1 MAKKEKHESHFI
13 PSPFPV
19 VTSYENAFIKKFN
32 DNLAGAVAEVLKY
45 IAHATA
51 SVISELD
58 DAKKSEETDIEK
70 AHQVG
75 DIHKNGKWV
84 WTEYSPGK
92 FDWRTIKKSAP
103 KKIELWKERKEFAK
117 SKTPADCI
125 KILLSKGVVR
135 NGSSIS
141 RCDIQTARKVS
152 SVLLNAK
159 ELFNMEPI
167 EVQMRKLKGATAQ
180 ATAGKLLELNSDYF
194 RSFDSDKYYQDCVV
208 EWHKR
213 QEYNYKR
220 LVEKKKQL
228 QKSGAWDD
236 KKGKLLDEK
245 IRLAKEAAEKYRGF
259 TVEYKGTACE
269 DVVIHEIG
277 HILNAQ
283 CTAGCGMMSFA
294 EHRLKNFEQ
303 NIRNKYGTTPTDF
316 IQKHLDLLKKSIN
329 VAKQLNQEHY
339 NLWANYIK
347 GSNLISKYCASKR
360 VEGFAE
366 MFVAYV
372 HGGTELPKSVH
383 DYYDKYFKQTKTSF
397 LYG

>member
-1 MAKKEKHESHFI
+1 MAKKEKHESRFI
-13 PSPFPV
+13 PSPYPV
-19 VTSYENAFIKKFN
+19 VTSYENALIKKFN
-32 DNLAGAVAEVLKY
+32 DNLASAVAEVLKY

-51 SVISELD
+51 LSIKSV
-58 DAKKSEETDIEK
+58 ETEKAFDNDIEK
-70 AHQVG
+70 AHKVG
-75 DIHKNGKWV
+75 EVHPNGKWA

-103 KKIELWKERKEFAK
+103 KKVELWKERKEFAK

-125 KILLSKGVVR
+125 RILLNKGVVT
-135 NGSSIS
+135 NGSDIS
-141 RCDIQTARKVS
+141 HCDIQTARKVS

-159 ELFNMEPI
+159 EHFNMQPI

-180 ATAGKLLELNSDYF
+180 ATAGRLLELDLGYF
-194 RSFDSDKYYQDCVV
+194 KSFDSDRYYQDCVID
-208 EWHKR
+208 WHKT

-220 LVEKKKQL
+220 LLEKKKQL
-228 QKSGAWDD
+228 QKSGTWDA
-236 KKGKLLDEK
+236 KRGKLLDEK

-259 TVEYKGTACE
+259 TVEYRGTACE

-283 CTAGCGMMSFA
+283 CTAGCAMMPFI
-294 EHRLKNFEQ
+294 EHRIKALEK
-303 NIRNKYGTTPTDF
+303 IRGTQTKQYLED
-316 IQKHLDLLKKSIN
+316 LKKATVI
-329 VAKQLNQEHY
+329 AKQLNQEHY

-366 MFVAYV
+366 MFVSYV
-372 HGGTELPKSVH
+372 HGDIELPKSVH

>member
-19 VTSYENAFIKKFN
+19 VTSYENAFIKRFN

-51 SVISELD
+51 SVISKLD
-58 DAKKSEETDIEK
+58 DVKKSDETDIEK

-75 DIHKNGKWV
+75 DLHPNGKWV
-84 WTEYSPGK
+84 WTEFSPGK
-92 FDWRTIKKSAP
+92 FDWRTIKKSDP

-125 KILLSKGVVR
+125 KILLNKGVVIS
-135 NGSSIS
+135 GSSIDS
-141 RCDIQTARKVS
+141 CDIQTARKVS

-159 ELFNMEPI
+159 EHFNMQPI
-167 EVQMRKLKGATAQ
+167 EVKMRKLKGATAQ
-180 ATAGKLLELNSDYF
+180 ATAGQLLELDLGYF
-194 RSFDSDKYYQDCVV
+194 KSFDSDRYYQDCVV
-208 EWHKR
+208 EWHNT

-220 LVEKKKQL
+220 LLEKKKQL
-228 QKSGAWDD
+228 QKSGAWDA

-245 IRLAKEAAEKYRGF
+245 IKLAKEAADKYRGF
-259 TVEYKGTACE
+259 TLEYKGTACE

-283 CTAGCGMMSFA
+283 CTAGCAMM
-294 EHRLKNFEQ
+294 
-303 NIRNKYGTTPTDF
+303 PF
-316 IQKHLDLLKKSIN
+316 IERRIKSLEKITRTQTKLYLEDLKKATVI
-329 VAKQLNQEHY
+329 AKQLNQEHY
-339 NLWANYIK
+339 NLWAKYIK
-347 GSNLISKYCASKR
+347 GSNLISKYCASER

-372 HGGTELPKSVH
+372 HGDTELPKSVH

>member
-13 PSPFPV
+13 PSPFPI

-51 SVISELD
+51 SVISKLD
-58 DAKKSEETDIEK
+58 DVKKSDEMDIEK

-92 FDWRTIKKSAP
+92 FDWRTIKKSVY
-103 KKIELWKERKEFAK
+103 KKIELWKERKEFVK
-117 SKTPADCI
+117 SKTPADCV
-125 KILLSKGVVR
+125 KILLNKGVVTS
-135 NGSSIS
+135 GSSIS
-141 RCDIQTARKVS
+141 HCDIQTARKVS

-159 ELFNMEPI
+159 EYFNMQPI

-180 ATAGKLLELNSDYF
+180 ATAGQLLELDLGYF
-194 RSFDSDKYYQDCVV
+194 KSFDSDRYYQDCVID
-208 EWHKR
+208 WHKT

-228 QKSGAWDD
+228 QKSGAWDA
-236 KKGKLLDEK
+236 KRGKLLDEK

-283 CTAGCGMMSFA
+283 CTAGCAMM
-294 EHRLKNFEQ
+294 
-303 NIRNKYGTTPTDF
+303 PF
-316 IQKHLDLLKKSIN
+316 IERRIKALEKITRTQTKQYLEDLKKATVI
-329 VAKQLNQEHY
+329 AKQLNQEHY

-372 HGGTELPKSVH
+372 HGDTELPKSVH

>member
-58 DAKKSEETDIEK
+58 DVKKSEETDIEK

-84 WTEYSPGK
+84 WTEYKEGK

-125 KILLSKGVVR
+125 KILLNKGVVTS
-135 NGSSIS
+135 GSSIS

-159 ELFNMEPI
+159 ECFNMQPI

-180 ATAGKLLELNSDYF
+180 ATAGKLLELDLGYF
-194 RSFDSDKYYQDCVV
+194 KSFDSDRYYQDCVID
-208 EWHKR
+208 WR
-213 QEYNYKR
+213 NTQEYNYKR

-228 QKSGAWDD
+228 QKSGAWDA
-236 KKGKLLDEK
+236 KRGKLLDEK

-283 CTAGCGMMSFA
+283 CTAGCAMMPFIERRIKA
-294 EHRLKNFEQ
+294 LEKIRGTQTKRHLEDLKEATV
-303 NIRNKYGTTPTDF
+303 I
-316 IQKHLDLLKKSIN
+316 
-329 VAKQLNQEHY
+329 AKQLNQEHY

-366 MFVAYV
+366 MFVSYV
-372 HGGTELPKSVH
+372 HGDTELPKSVH

>member
-51 SVISELD
+51 LSVKEVETKKAFD
-58 DAKKSEETDIEK
+58 DDIEK

-75 DIHKNGKWV
+75 DIHKNGRWV

-135 NGSSIS
+135 NGSNIS

-159 ELFNMEPI
+159 EQFNMQPI
-167 EVQMRKLKGATAQ
+167 EVKMRKLKGATAQ
-180 ATAGKLLELNSDYF
+180 ATAGRLLELNSDYF

-208 EWHKR
+208 EWHKS

-220 LVEKKKQL
+220 LVDKKKQL
-228 QKSGAWDD
+228 QKSGDWDA
-236 KKGKLLDEK
+236 KRGKLLDEK

-283 CTAGCGMMSFA
+283 CTAGCSMMPFIERRIKA
-294 EHRLKNFEQ
+294 LEK
-303 NIRNKYGTTPTDF
+303 IKGTQT
-316 IQKHLDLLKKSIN
+316 KSYLDNLKKATV

-366 MFVAYV
+366 MFVSYV
-372 HGGTELPKSVH
+372 HGDTELPKSVH

>member
-1 MAKKEKHESHFI
+1 MTKKEKHESHFI

-51 SVISELD
+51 LSVKEVETKKAFD
-58 DAKKSEETDIEK
+58 DEIEK
-70 AHQVG
+70 AHKVG
-75 DIHKNGKWV
+75 DLHPNGRWV

-92 FDWRTIKKSAP
+92 FDWRTVKKSAP

-125 KILLSKGVVR
+125 KVLLKEGVVTQ
-135 NGSSIS
+135 GSSIS
-141 RCDIQTARKVS
+141 RCDIQTARRVS

-159 ELFNMEPI
+159 ERFNMQPI
-167 EVQMRKLKGATAQ
+167 EVQMKKLKSATAQ
-180 ATAGKLLELNSDYF
+180 ATAGRLLELDSGYF
-194 RSFDSDKYYQDCVV
+194 KSFDSDRYYQNNVV
-208 EWHKR
+208 EWHKA

-228 QKSGAWDD
+228 QKSGAWDA
-236 KKGKLLDEK
+236 KRGKLLEEK
-245 IRLAKEAAEKYRGF
+245 IRLAKEASEKYRGF
-259 TVEYKGTACE
+259 TVEYKGTSCE

-283 CTAGCGMMSFA
+283 CSGGCNMMPFIERKIKALENVNGTATKQY
-294 EHRLKNFEQ
+294 L
-303 NIRNKYGTTPTDF
+303 YD
-316 IQKHLDLLKKSIN
+316 LKKATV

-347 GSNLISKYCASKR
+347 GAKIISQYCASKR

-372 HGGTELPKSVH
+372 HGDTELPKSVH

>member
-1 MAKKEKHESHFI
+1 MSKKEKHESHFI

-51 SVISELD
+51 LSVKEFETKKAFD
-58 DAKKSEETDIEK
+58 DDIEK

-75 DIHKNGKWV
+75 DIHKNGRWV

-125 KILLSKGVVR
+125 KILLSKGVVK
-135 NGSSIS
+135 NGSNIS
-141 RCDIQTARKVS
+141 RCDIKTARKVS

-159 ELFNMEPI
+159 EQFNMQPI
-167 EVQMRKLKGATAQ
+167 EVRMKKLKGATAQ
-180 ATAGKLLELNSDYF
+180 ATAGRLLELDSDYF
-194 RSFDSDKYYQDCVV
+194 RSFNSDKYYQDCVV
-208 EWHKR
+208 EWHKF

-228 QKSGAWDD
+228 QKSGNWDA
-236 KKGKLLDEK
+236 KRGKLLDEK
-245 IRLAKEAAEKYRGF
+245 IMLAKEAAEKYRGF

-283 CTAGCGMMSFA
+283 CTAGCMMMPFIERRIKA
-294 EHRLKNFEQ
+294 LEK
-303 NIRNKYGTTPTDF
+303 IKGTQTKSYLND
-316 IQKHLDLLKKSIN
+316 LKKATI

-347 GSNLISKYCASKR
+347 GSNLISEYCASKR

-372 HGGTELPKSVH
+372 HGDTELPKSVH

>member
-19 VTSYENAFIKKFN
+19 VTSYENAFVKKFN

-51 SVISELD
+51 SAISKLD
-58 DAKKSEETDIEK
+58 DVKKSDEMDIEK

-84 WTEYSPGK
+84 WTEFSPGK

-103 KKIELWKERKEFAK
+103 KKIELWKDRKEFAK

-125 KILLSKGVVR
+125 KILLNKGVVTS
-135 NGSSIS
+135 GSSLS
-141 RCDIQTARKVS
+141 SCDIQTARKVS

-159 ELFNMEPI
+159 EQFNMQPI

-180 ATAGKLLELNSDYF
+180 ATAGQLLELDLDYF
-194 RSFDSDKYYQDCVV
+194 KSFDSDRYYQDCVV
-208 EWHKR
+208 EWHNT

-220 LVEKKKQL
+220 LLEKKKQL
-228 QKSGAWDD
+228 QKSGAWDA

-259 TVEYKGTACE
+259 TVDYQGTACE

-283 CTAGCGMMSFA
+283 CTAGCAMMPFIERRIKA
-294 EHRLKNFEQ
+294 LEK
-303 NIRNKYGTTPTDF
+303 ITGTQTKQYLED
-316 IQKHLDLLKKSIN
+316 LKKATVI
-329 VAKQLNQEHY
+329 AKQLNQEHY

-372 HGGTELPKSVH
+372 HGDTELPKSVH
-383 DYYDKYFKQTKTSF
+383 DYYDKYFKQTKTNF

>member
-1 MAKKEKHESHFI
+1 M
-13 PSPFPV
+13 
-19 VTSYENAFIKKFN
+19 
-32 DNLAGAVAEVLKY
+32 
-45 IAHATA
+45 
-51 SVISELD
+51 
-58 DAKKSEETDIEK
+58 
-70 AHQVG
+70 
-75 DIHKNGKWV
+75 
-84 WTEYSPGK
+84 
-92 FDWRTIKKSAP
+92 
-103 KKIELWKERKEFAK
+103 WKDRKEFAK

-125 KILLSKGVVR
+125 KILLNKGVVTS
-135 NGSSIS
+135 GSSVS
-141 RCDIQTARKVS
+141 SCDIQTARKVS

-159 ELFNMEPI
+159 EYFNMQPI

-180 ATAGKLLELNSDYF
+180 ATAGRLLELDLGYF
-194 RSFDSDKYYQDCVV
+194 KSFDSDRYYQDCVID
-208 EWHKR
+208 WHKT

-228 QKSGAWDD
+228 QKSGAWDA
-236 KKGKLLDEK
+236 KRGKLLDEK

-283 CTAGCGMMSFA
+283 CTAGCAMMPFIERRIKA
-294 EHRLKNFEQ
+294 LEK
-303 NIRNKYGTTPTDF
+303 IRGAQTKR
-316 IQKHLDLLKKSIN
+316 HLEDLKKATVI
-329 VAKQLNQEHY
+329 AKQLNQEHY

-372 HGGTELPKSVH
+372 HGDTELPKSVH

>member
-19 VTSYENAFIKKFN
+19 VTSYENAFVKKFN

-51 SVISELD
+51 SAISKLD
-58 DAKKSEETDIEK
+58 DVKKSDEMDIEK

-103 KKIELWKERKEFAK
+103 KKIELWKDRKEFAK

-125 KILLSKGVVR
+125 KILLNKGVVTS
-135 NGSSIS
+135 GSSLS
-141 RCDIQTARKVS
+141 SCDIQTARKVS

-159 ELFNMEPI
+159 EYFNMQPI

-180 ATAGKLLELNSDYF
+180 ATAGQLLELDLGYF
-194 RSFDSDKYYQDCVV
+194 KSFDSDRYYQDCVID
-208 EWHKR
+208 WHKT

-228 QKSGAWDD
+228 QKSGAWDA
-236 KKGKLLDEK
+236 KRGKLLDEK

-283 CTAGCGMMSFA
+283 CTAGCATM
-294 EHRLKNFEQ
+294 
-303 NIRNKYGTTPTDF
+303 PF
-316 IQKHLDLLKKSIN
+316 IERRIKALEKITRTQTKQYLEDLKKATVI
-329 VAKQLNQEHY
+329 AKQLNQEHY

-372 HGGTELPKSVH
+372 HGDTELPKSVH